1 MSSLLMSNNNT
12 PVKKILILAAN
23 PKNTSRLRLDEEVR
37 EIDEGLRRANKRE
50 LFQLEQKLAVRWRD
64 FYRAILDT
72 QPQIVHFCGH
82 AQGEDGIALENE
94 TGNTAFVNADTLES
108 IFKLFA
114 QKGVECV
121 VLNACYSK
129 VQAEAISR
137 HTNYVIGMNRSIS
150 DKAAINFAV
159 AFYDALGAGQ
169 EVEFAFELG
178 CSQLVDVKE
187 HQTPILKKKLNITPT
202 PVVST
207 DETTTLPV
215 TESTTD
221 AKPLQRI
228 PLLGKKIPKQ
238 YYQKIKLGLI
248 LSMSGLLSTFWF
260 CLPIFSNMYNRNGLD
275 NFDKQNFSAAE
286 QNFKRAIFFN
296 ANNAEAYY
304 NLGNLYE
311 EWKQIEKAKQQYRIA
326 IKGNLPEAYNNLG
339 RLYIKDKKYP
349 DAAEWLIKGLEF
361 TANRDL
367 QKPELQYSFLKNL
380 GWVRFKQGK
389 YKEAAS
395 DLEIAI
401 SISTNPDHSQY
412 IPNPGAAHCLM
423 AQVLEQQKKSSSK
436 ALSQWQKCAELGFV
450 TNPDEDEWLDIARQ
464 KLGEEKK

>member
-23 PKNTSRLRLDEEVR
+23 PKNTSRLRVDEEVR

-207 DETTTLPV
+207 DETTRSEERRV
-215 TESTTD
+215 
-221 AKPLQRI
+221 
-228 PLLGKKIPKQ
+228 GKECRSRWSP
-238 YYQKIKLGLI
+238 Y
-248 LSMSGLLSTFWF
+248 
-260 CLPIFSNMYNRNGLD
+260 
-275 NFDKQNFSAAE
+275 
-286 QNFKRAIFFN
+286 
-296 ANNAEAYY
+296 
-304 NLGNLYE
+304 
-311 EWKQIEKAKQQYRIA
+311 
-326 IKGNLPEAYNNLG
+326 
-339 RLYIKDKKYP
+339 
-349 DAAEWLIKGLEF
+349 
-361 TANRDL
+361 
-367 QKPELQYSFLKNL
+367 
-380 GWVRFKQGK
+380 
-389 YKEAAS
+389 
-395 DLEIAI
+395 
-401 SISTNPDHSQY
+401 H
-412 IPNPGAAHCLM
+412 
-423 AQVLEQQKKSSSK
+423 
-436 ALSQWQKCAELGFV
+436 
-450 TNPDEDEWLDIARQ
+450 
-464 KLGEEKK
+464 